1 MNPRFPQLD
10 YSELNPESALLA
22 DEILKISSAGIGG
35 PYNVLLRSPEMA
47 KRTFHL
53 LDYLRFHTSV
63 PRHLNEFAILIQARL
78 ANAQFEWWAHYPIAL
93 KCGLRAELADQ
104 LRDGKRPEG
113 MLTDEALVF
122 DYCVHLSLEHRV
134 TDALFAQ
141 TKAALGEQQLVD
153 LTVLSGTYVM
163 VSMLLNAAEVG
174 IPDGSNAPLPHIAH
188 DALRASLLNEFG
200 GFNK

>member
-1 MNPRFPQLD
+1 MPPRFHQLN
-10 YSELNPESALLA
+10 YAELDSGAAALA
-22 DEILKISSAGIGG
+22 DEILKVSSAGIGG

-47 KRTFHL
+47 KRAFHL

-78 ANAQFEWWAHYPIAL
+78 ADAQFEWWAHYPIAL

-104 LRDGKRPEG
+104 LREGKRPQG
-113 MLTDEALVF
+113 MLPDEAAVF

-134 TDALFAQ
+134 SDAVFAQ

-174 IPDGSNAPLPHIAH
+174 IPDDGRIPMPPIGH
-188 DALRASLLNEFG
+188 DALRAGLLA
-200 GFNK
+200 

>member
-1 MNPRFPQLD
+1 MTPRFHQLD
-10 YSELNPESALLA
+10 YAELDPGAAALA
-22 DEILKISSAGIGG
+22 DEILKVSSAGIGG

-78 ANAQFEWWAHYPIAL
+78 AYAQFEWWAHYPIAL

-104 LRDGKRPEG
+104 LREGKRPQG
-113 MLTDEALVF
+113 MQPDEAAVF
-122 DYCVHLSLEHRV
+122 DYCVHLSLENRV
-134 TDALFAQ
+134 SDAVFAR
-141 TKAALGEQQLVD
+141 TKAALGEQQLID

-174 IPDGSNAPLPHIAH
+174 IPDDGRIPMPPIAH
-188 DALRASLLNEFG
+188 DALRAGLLA
-200 GFNK
+200 

>member
-1 MNPRFPQLD
+1 MTPRFHQLT
-10 YSELNPESALLA
+10 YAELNPDGAALA
-22 DEILKISSAGIGG
+22 DEILKVSSAGIGG

-63 PRHLNEFAILIQARL
+63 PGHLNEFAILIQARL

-104 LRDGKRPEG
+104 LRDGKRPHG
-113 MLTDEALVF
+113 MLADEAAVF

-134 TDALFAQ
+134 SDALFAQ

-163 VSMLLNAAEVG
+163 VAMLLNAAEVG
-174 IPDGSNAPLPHIAH
+174 VPDDGRIALPPIAH
-188 DALRASLLNEFG
+188 DVLRASLLTVS
-200 GFNK
+200 

>member
-1 MNPRFPQLD
+1 MTPRFHQLD
-10 YSELNPESALLA
+10 YAELDAGAAALA
-22 DEILKISSAGIGG
+22 DEILKVSSAGIGG

-78 ANAQFEWWAHYPIAL
+78 AYAQFEWWAHYPIAL

-104 LRDGKRPEG
+104 LREGKRPQG
-113 MLTDEALVF
+113 MLPDEAAVF
-122 DYCVHLSLEHRV
+122 DYCVHLSLENRV
-134 TDALFAQ
+134 SDAVFAQ

-174 IPDGSNAPLPHIAH
+174 IPDDGRTRMPPIAH
-188 DALRASLLNEFG
+188 DALRAGLLA
-200 GFNK
+200 